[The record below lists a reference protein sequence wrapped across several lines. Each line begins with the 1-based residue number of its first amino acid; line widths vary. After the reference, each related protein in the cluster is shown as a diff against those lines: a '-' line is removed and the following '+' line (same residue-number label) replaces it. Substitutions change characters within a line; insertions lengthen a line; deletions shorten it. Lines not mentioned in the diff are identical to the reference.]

1 MGWGGCSKRNDKLRE
16 GHGLG
21 QTSAIG
27 RADGSQRGRSTVS
40 AGEWP
45 RGGRRDTRGLAP
57 MGLVSHEHL
66 ISLQELE
73 STEGFQQRL
82 RCLYLQF

>member
-1 MGWGGCSKRNDKLRE
+1 MGRMFQDERQAQGRSWTRTDL
-16 GHGLG
+16 GHW
-21 QTSAIG
+21 
-27 RADGSQRGRSTVS
+27 RADGSQWGRNIVS

-45 RGGRRDTRGLAP
+45 RGGRRDTQGLAH

-73 STEGFQQRL
+73 STEGFQQRV
-82 RCLYLQF
+82 RYLYLQF